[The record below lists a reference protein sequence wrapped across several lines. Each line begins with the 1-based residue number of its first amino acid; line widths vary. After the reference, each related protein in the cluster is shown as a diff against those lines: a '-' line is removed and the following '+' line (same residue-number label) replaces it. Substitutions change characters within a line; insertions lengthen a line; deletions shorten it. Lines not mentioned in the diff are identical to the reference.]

1 MDQGWSVIGEGNER
15 RAARPWQWTGAQEK
29 GCVLATQR
37 LGFRDAI
44 GWLSQIIG
52 PDSAYVRLG
61 IVYTIAISLLALATP
76 ISVQLLINS
85 VANTAMPA
93 PLWALS
99 GILLLLLLMV
109 AVLSALRVWIMAA
122 FERRLFA
129 RVVAEVTLRAVHA
142 QDPFFADGNRG
153 DLFNRFFDLVVVQKA
168 VPSLVIGAFT
178 IMLQAVIGLTIT
190 SFYHPVFLA
199 FNAVLVAALLLVWML
214 WRRGAITSAVGVSHA
229 KHNAARWLES
239 VGGSNG
245 FYKSSR
251 HLDFAMQRSE
261 AVTAAY
267 VASHRR
273 YFRYHFAQTVAFLL
287 TYALASAGLLLLGGM
302 LILRGQLSLGQL
314 VAAELI
320 LSGVFYGISQFG
332 WYLDTFYDLVAS
344 SEELSLLFA
353 IPQETTVRG
362 ENGPRDGSVKLT
374 DVVFDDARY
383 DLTLAAGE
391 QLVTVAEPGAE
402 RRLSMLLKRHAVPER
417 GLVRIGGADLG
428 SFDMYR
434 LRSDVTVLDRST
446 IVEATIREYLRLA
459 SEQLD
464 TAAMEALATVGLERR
479 IASLPKGLDTQLGST
494 GYPLSVGETMALKL
508 ANALLVRPRLLLLGQ
523 LFDLLPP
530 ERLVAALRLLKA
542 HGTTVLLC
550 TGRPEDLTLDGYL
563 HLGLTRQRRF
573 ERLADLQAAA
583 NQEGEDAAS
592 A

>member
-1 MDQGWSVIGEGNER
+1 M
-15 RAARPWQWTGAQEK
+15 
-29 GCVLATQR
+29 ATQR

-61 IVYTIAISLLALATP
+61 IVYTVAISLLALATP

-99 GILLLLLLMV
+99 GVLLLLLLLVV
-109 AVLSALRVWIMAA
+109 ALSALRVWIMAG
-122 FERRLFA
+122 FERRLFS
-129 RVVAEVTLRAVHA
+129 RIVAEVTLRAVHA
-142 QDPFFADGNRG
+142 QDPFFTDGNRG
-153 DLFNRFFDLVVVQKA
+153 DLFNRFFDLVVVQKS

-178 IMLQAVIGLTIT
+178 IVLQAVIGLTIT

-199 FNAVLVAALLLVWML
+199 FNVVLVAAIFIVWL
-214 WRRGAITSAVGVSHA
+214 IWRRGAIGGAVALSHA
-229 KHNAARWLES
+229 KHKAAHWLES

-261 AVTAAY
+261 AVTASY
-267 VASHRR
+267 VDTHRR
-273 YFRYHFAQTVAFLL
+273 YFRYQFAQTVAFLL
-287 TYALASAGLLLLGGM
+287 IYAFASAGLLLLGGM

-332 WYLDTFYDLVAS
+332 WYLDSFYELVAS

-362 ENGPRDGSVKLT
+362 DHGPRDGAVKLT
-374 DVVFDDARY
+374 DVVLDGARY
-383 DLTLAAGE
+383 TLTLAAGE

-402 RRLSMLLKRHAVPER
+402 RRLAMLLKRHALPER
-417 GLVRIGGADLG
+417 GLLRIGGADPG
-428 SFDMYR
+428 SFDIYR

-446 IVEATIREYLRLA
+446 IVEATIRQYLRLA
-459 SEQLD
+459 SEDLD
-464 TAAMEALATVGLERR
+464 EVAMEALATVGLERR
-479 IASLPKGLDTQLGST
+479 LASLPKGLDTQLGST

-508 ANALLVRPRLLLLGQ
+508 ANALLVRPKLLLLGQ
-523 LFDLLPP
+523 LYDLLPP
-530 ERLVAALRLLKA
+530 ERLAAALRLLKA

-550 TGRPEDLTLDGYL
+550 TGRPEDLELDGYL
-563 HLGLTRQRRF
+563 HLGMTEQRRF
-573 ERLADLQAAA
+573 DRLADLQAVA
-583 NQEGEDAAS
+583 NREGADDAS

>member
-1 MDQGWSVIGEGNER
+1 MGRVE
-15 RAARPWQWTGAQEK
+15 TEK
-29 GCVLATQR
+29 GAFVAAKR
-37 LGFRDAI
+37 LGFRDAV
-44 GWLSQIIG
+44 GWLAQIMG
-52 PDSAYVRLG
+52 PDAAYVRLG
-61 IVYTIAISLLALATP
+61 MVYTIAISLLALATP

-99 GILLLLLLMV
+99 GVLLLLLLLV
-109 AVLSALRVWIMAA
+109 AGLSALRVWIMAA
-122 FERRLFA
+122 FERRLFS

-153 DLFNRFFDLVVVQKA
+153 DLFNRFFDLVVVQKS

-199 FNAVLVAALLLVWML
+199 FNAVLVAAVLLVWLL
-214 WRRGAITSAVGVSHA
+214 WRRGAISGAVALSHA

-245 FYKSSR
+245 FYKSLR
-251 HLDFAMQRSE
+251 HLDFAMARSE
-261 AVTAAY
+261 AMTASY
-267 VASHRR
+267 VDTHRR
-273 YFRYHFAQTVAFLL
+273 YFRYQFAQTIAFLL
-287 TYALASAGLLLLGGM
+287 IYAFASAGLLLLGGM

-320 LSGVFYGISQFG
+320 LSGVFYGISQLG
-332 WYLDTFYDLVAS
+332 VYLDTFYDLVAS

-353 IPQETTVRG
+353 IPQEPKVLG
-362 ENGPRDGSVKLT
+362 DNGPRDGAVKMT
-374 DVVFDDARY
+374 DVRFDQARY
-383 DLTLAAGE
+383 NLTLAAGE

-402 RRLSMLLKRHAVPER
+402 RRLAMLLKRHVVPER
-417 GLVRIGGADLG
+417 GLVRIGGTDLG
-428 SFDMYR
+428 SFDMYH

-446 IVEATIREYLRLA
+446 IVEVTIREYLRLA
-459 SEQLD
+459 SGERAED
-464 TAAMEALATVGLERR
+464 AMAALAMVGLERR
-479 IASLPKGLDTQLGST
+479 LASLPQGLDTLLGST

-508 ANALLVRPRLLLLGQ
+508 ANALLVQPRLLLLGQ

-530 ERLVAALRLLKA
+530 QRLLAALRLLKT

-563 HLGLTRQRRF
+563 YLGLTEQRRF
-573 ERLADLQAAA
+573 DHLADLQAA
-583 NQEGEDAAS
+583 NRQEGGDVAS